1 MNRRCSWFRFCLLI
15 LCCSAC
21 SSSEPGI
28 TVTGDLLFNGRPQTG
43 ELIFEA
49 VETQTGGRRPSV
61 SVIVP
66 ESGRFRV
73 VLPERDSVSVEFRIL
88 VRLVVTGESGLPAAF
103 DPGALPEKTVE
114 LKRILHEGQHLTLA
128 VTQ

>member
-1 MNRRCSWFRFCLLI
+1 MHRHWGRLRFGLLF
-15 LCCSAC
+15 LSCSAC
-21 SSSEPGI
+21 SSAEPGI
-28 TVTGDLLFNGRPQTG
+28 TVTGDLLFNGRPQAG

-61 SVIVP
+61 SVLVQ

-73 VLPERDSVSVEFRIL
+73 VLPEREQASAEFRIL
-88 VRLVVTGESGLPAAF
+88 VRLAVTGESGLPAAF

>member
-1 MNRRCSWFRFCLLI
+1 MHRCWSWLRSGLLV
-15 LCCSAC
+15 LGCSAC

-28 TVTGDLLFNGRPQTG
+28 TVTGDLLFNGRPQAG

-49 VETQTGGRRPSV
+49 VESQTGSRRPSV
-61 SVIVP
+61 SVLVQ

-73 VLPERDSVSVEFRIL
+73 VLPEREQASAEFRIL
-88 VRLVVTGESGLPAAF
+88 VRLAVTGESGLPAAF

>member
-1 MNRRCSWFRFCLLI
+1 MNRRRGWIRFCLLI

-21 SSSEPGI
+21 SSSEEGI
-28 TVTGDLLFNGRPQTG
+28 TVTGDLLFNGRPQAG

-73 VLPERDSVSVEFRIL
+73 VLPERDNVSAEFRIL
-88 VRLVVTGESGLPAAF
+88 VRLAVTGESGLPAAF